1 VTTTNWAQLAQIA
14 DDATK
19 PVDPG
24 TYPVKVSKAE
34 AVTASTSG
42 APMIKLVIDI
52 QGEHGAATGKK
63 IWTQTTL
70 TVDNGFALRRWF
82 SFLEAFGLTQAWLTE
97 TDATM
102 DMIAM
107 ALVGRYAS
115 ANVIIEP
122 YKGQDRNKIDGWTPY
137 ETPLQPALPDAN
149 ALALA
154 TVSDGSTAAGDEIVF

>member
-1 VTTTNWAQLAQIA
+1 MTTTNWAQLAQMA

-19 PVDPG
+19 PVDAG
-24 TYPVKVSKAE
+24 IYPIKVSKAE
-34 AVTASTSG
+34 AVTASTGS
-42 APMIKLVIDI
+42 PMIKLIVDI
-52 QGEHGAATGKK
+52 QGDQGAATGKK

-82 SFLEAFGLTQAWLTE
+82 TFLEAFGLTQAWLSE

-107 ALVGRYAS
+107 ALVGRYAN

-137 ETPLQPALPDAN
+137 ETPLQPTLPDAN

-154 TVSDGSTAAGDEIVF
+154 TVSDGGTAAGDEIVF